1 MLWRQVTSV
10 GDKFLISPAS
20 GGEFLLHV
28 DFSEGRYQQ
37 QNFCWISQVKILE
50 ILRICLF
57 ADVLASL
64 DLFPFACLPE
74 IIAVA
79 RVNCRF
85 ILPSV
90 GFTIIFFF
98 CGIHSE
104 SCKSLYS
111 SCKFVRLIFLLISVA
126 AVKIVGFIF
135 FFKRRTLCSF
145 QCKP

>member
-1 MLWRQVTSV
+1 M
-10 GDKFLISPAS
+10 
-20 GGEFLLHV
+20 
-28 DFSEGRYQQ
+28 
-37 QNFCWISQVKILE
+37 KILE

-90 GFTIIFFF
+90 GFTIFFF
-98 CGIHSE
+98 SVEFILTVANPCIQAVN
-104 SCKSLYS
+104 L
-111 SCKFVRLIFLLISVA
+111 FV
-126 AVKIVGFIF
+126 
-135 FFKRRTLCSF
+135 
-145 QCKP
+145 